1 MCACMEGGGELY
13 FLLEKQLSSSSRHEK
28 SLLGGLC
35 HALLDIEEE
44 RSAQEGKKSGLLLTE
59 WIQSNLKPLNVKLD
73 GEEDIELEIIKW
85 RDRFCVLYGV
95 LRERKDETST
105 SHLLEEKW
113 REGVARLISTLR
125 DFNEDF
131 KETFK
136 VLTIGFQ
143 LVKCIAE
150 FNQERTCILSGNDA
164 ITDFSLSEILRP
176 FIKKMVEEWLPS
188 LQPEHEAKGNKNCA
202 STICHY
208 YNCLFLDLL
217 LEVNFLLLSLK
228 VFHNIRYLCEKNFQ
242 PVHFNY

>member
-1 MCACMEGGGELY
+1 MCARMEGGGELH

-35 HALLDIEEE
+35 HALLDTEEE
-44 RSAQEGKKSGLLLTE
+44 RSAQEGTKSGLLLTE
-59 WIQSNLKPLNVKLD
+59 WIHSNLKPLNVQMD
-73 GEEDIELEIIKW
+73 REEDIELEIIKW
-85 RDRFCVLYGV
+85 RDRFCVLYEI

-125 DFNEDF
+125 DFNKDF

-143 LVKCIAE
+143 LVKCIAK

-164 ITDFSLSEILRP
+164 IIDFSLSEILQP

-188 LQPEHEAKGNKNCA
+188 LQPEHEAKGNKNYA
-202 STICHY
+202 SAICHY
-208 YNCLFLDLL
+208 YNCLFR
-217 LEVNFLLLSLK
+217 FAS
-228 VFHNIRYLCEKNFQ
+228 
-242 PVHFNY
+242 